1 MNRNNPFVKMS
12 LPALLGVFTLV
23 IALLITAK
31 TPAAAQTAA
40 TETPLQALPTFT
52 PTLDP
57 NAATAAALPAGTEAL
72 SGIPTISGTPGDTV
86 MAAYQKA
93 KAVLFKSLN
102 VPLGPVVSYT
112 YTIVA
117 FTDSGLN
124 CALGGTPVKSGFNGG
139 YSFVFTLY
147 KYQNGGG
154 QYEVHT
160 NVDASNIV
168 ICQTVGGS
176 TLAGTAA
183 VGLGAPVAGHITGGF
198 EIGGQ
203 VQSFSLGTAGHM
215 NQAKMKWVKFQ
226 FAPGDGGA
234 ASAISAA
241 HTQGFKALISLKG
254 AASDISGGAAYFASY
269 AANAATVAQ
278 SGADAIEVWNEENL
292 DREWPNGQ
300 IDPVLYTQL
309 LSKAFN
315 AIYSANPS
323 TMVILG
329 APSPTGAAGPGGKTA
344 AYWND
349 DTYYAGLAAAGAGN
363 YADCIGIHYNEG
375 VVSPTQ
381 ASGDPRDNYPTRYF
395 STMLARA
402 SGAFPGKQV
411 CFTELG
417 FLTPE
422 GYSALPAGFTWAQ
435 NTTVA
440 EQAQWLAQ
448 AAVSASSSGIVRL
461 MIVFNVDFSYYGAD
475 PQAGYAIIRAGGLCP
490 ACDSRPAA
498 VAH

>member
-1 MNRNNPFVKMS
+1 M
-12 LPALLGVFTLV
+12 LCCPAVGRLY
-23 IALLITAK
+23 ARHPLLITAK

-203 VQSFSLGTAGHM
+203 VQSFSLGTAGHI

-315 AIYSANPS
+315 AIHSANPS

-329 APSPTGAAGPGGKTA
+329 APSPTGAAVRAVRRLP
-344 AYWND
+344 
-349 DTYYAGLAAAGAGN
+349 
-363 YADCIGIHYNEG
+363 IGTMI
-375 VVSPTQ
+375 PTT
-381 ASGDPRDNYPTRYF
+381 RDWLRQ
-395 STMLARA
+395 ARA
-402 SGAFPGKQV
+402 
-411 CFTELG
+411 T
-417 FLTPE
+417 TPTA
-422 GYSALPAGFTWAQ
+422 S
-435 NTTVA
+435 
-440 EQAQWLAQ
+440 
-448 AAVSASSSGIVRL
+448 VSTITKASSAPR
-461 MIVFNVDFSYYGAD
+461 
-475 PQAGYAIIRAGGLCP
+475 
-490 ACDSRPAA
+490 RPAA
-498 VAH
+498 IRVITIRRATSRPCWRVHPARSLGSKSASRNLAS